1 VIESTNTYIIR
12 NVAPAHHQDTFKS
25 LVEEQAIMLNSVK
38 TKSNEGFKQSLE
50 SQSSLVKTLLQEVHQ
65 V

>member
-1 VIESTNTYIIR
+1 
-12 NVAPAHHQDTFKS
+12 
-25 LVEEQAIMLNSVK
+25 VEEQAIMLNSVK